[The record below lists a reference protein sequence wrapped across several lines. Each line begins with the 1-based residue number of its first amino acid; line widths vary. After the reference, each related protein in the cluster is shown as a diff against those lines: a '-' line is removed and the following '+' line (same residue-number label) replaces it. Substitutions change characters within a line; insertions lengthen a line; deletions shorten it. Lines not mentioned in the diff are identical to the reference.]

1 MKNWPPLIGDYI
13 VNNPEGWIAL
23 ATLNTK
29 PESFTD
35 LLHHVSI
42 AILGSVKTENLGV
55 EKTIVNVIT
64 NPNIRYLVLYGEE
77 SKGHYPG
84 DALIKLVE
92 NGVDGEGRIVGA
104 RGAIPYLENIRRE
117 WVEHFRQQILE
128 VVDLVGNVSVSKI
141 EEVLTELEKEKPQ
154 QFPKKVDVDEVLHT
168 FGHKTK
174 DTKRC
179 EIYSGKS
186 EVIYLNEITIL
197 DPLTFKINMMERLCE
212 N

>member
-1 MKNWPPLIGDYI
+1 MKKWPPLIGDYI
-13 VNNPEGWIAL
+13 VNNPEGWIAV

-35 LLHHVSI
+35 ILHHASI
-42 AILGSVKTENLGV
+42 AMLGGVKTENLGV
-55 EKTIVNVIT
+55 EKIIANVIT
-64 NPNIRYLVLYGEE
+64 NPNIRYLVLCGEE

-92 NGVDGEGRIVGA
+92 NGVDEEGRIVGA
-104 RGAIPYLENIRRE
+104 RGAIPYLENVRME
-117 WVEHFRQQILE
+117 WVEHFRQQILK
-128 VVDLVGNVSVSKI
+128 VVDLVGSVSVSEI
-141 EEVLTELEKEKPQ
+141 DEVLMELEREKPRP
-154 QFPKKVDVDEVLHT
+154 FPRKLNVDEVMHR

-174 DTKRC
+174 DEKRC